1 MSSAAGSGSWLGL
14 AGSAGLAAVAAWL
27 LTAALIPLLRRHMLD
42 QPNARSSHTNPT
54 PRGGGAVF
62 VLVAGLA
69 WLWHGSWWLW
79 WCLPLALVGLID
91 DRRGLPVTWRY
102 GVQVLTAGAL
112 LLHPVL
118 PGVSASWW
126 VVPVV
131 LIAATALI
139 NFTNFMDGLDGL
151 VAGCMTLVFA
161 AAALRGVPQLWPL
174 VGALLGF
181 LPWNWSPARVF
192 MGDGG
197 STFLGAVLVAALLH
211 SSSWGDALGLSLVA
225 LPLLA
230 DALSCVL
237 RRALA
242 GQPVLQ
248 AHRLHL
254 YQRLNQAGWSH
265 GRVSGSYVAATAALA
280 LMFLVGGWPVVLV
293 GSAIVVWIGFRLDRS
308 VAIPFGQAARLA
320 QAGLSLQ
327 SEQPRC

>member
-1 MSSAAGSGSWLGL
+1 MSNAAGSGSWLGL

-27 LTAALIPLLRRHMLD
+27 LTAALIPVLRRHMLD
-42 QPNARSSHTNPT
+42 QPNARSSHANPT
-54 PRGGGAVF
+54 PRGGGGAF
-62 VLVAGLA
+62 VLVVGLA
-69 WLWHGSWWLW
+69 WLWQGSWWLL

-91 DRRGLPVTWRY
+91 DRRGLPVAWRY

-161 AAALRGVPQLWPL
+161 VAALRGLPQLWPL

-197 STFLGAVLVAALLH
+197 STFLGVVLVAALLH
-211 SSSWGDALGLSLVA
+211 CGSWGDAFGLSLVA

-230 DALSCVL
+230 DALSCVV

-254 YQRLNQAGWSH
+254 YQRLHQAGWSH
-265 GRVSGSYVAATAALA
+265 RRVSGTYLAATAALA
-280 LMFLVGGWPVVLV
+280 LLLLTGGWPVVLV
-293 GSAIVVWIGFRLDRS
+293 GAIVLLGIGFSLDRS
-308 VAIPFGQAARLA
+308 VAVPFAKAAALA
-320 QAGLSLQ
+320 QAAQLVQ
-327 SEQPRC
+327 SD